1 MHFIRFVV
9 EWAYNLH
16 ENPDEVNP
24 MKQYRLMYRTPALA
38 DRAGEA
44 DAWERHSLPL
54 GNGYFGANVFGRTD
68 TERIQLTEKSLSNP
82 YGIGGLNNFAE
93 IYLDFGH
100 TKPEQY
106 ERGLVLNEAE
116 AYVKYRYAGV
126 RYERTYFTSYPD
138 QVMVIQLTASLPASL
153 SFTLRPTIPYLRDYS
168 LRPGDHAGKSGRVTA
183 SGNTLTLSGMMH
195 YYRILFEGQLRVL
208 PQGGQLS
215 IQQDA
220 QGEHAAI
227 RVEGADSALI
237 LIALGTNYRMESR
250 VFLEED
256 REKKLAPYP
265 HPHEH
270 VSAVLNAASEASYE
284 TLYARHL
291 ADYKRY
297 FNRASVDF
305 GGDGLHIPTYKLLR
319 HYQKYASELK
329 QRRRLRL
336 APKEDAAA
344 RYLEELYFQYGRY
357 LLIASSRPGTPPANL
372 QGTWNCHDNP
382 PWSCGYWHNINVQMN
397 YWPAFSTN
405 LAEMF
410 SAYADYNRAYLPLAE
425 RMADEYIER
434 LHENHLE
441 APGQNG
447 WTIGTGG
454 WLYTIDGFSFHSG
467 PGTGAFTSMLFWDY
481 YAFTKDRGILEQIYP
496 VLYGMARFL
505 SKTLEERGGKLLVT
519 ASASPEQ
526 QKDNAYY
533 MTEGCAFDQQMV
545 WENHKNTIQAAQELG
560 REDALIQTLREQL
573 DRLDP
578 VLIGDSGQIKEFR
591 EEKKYGEIGE
601 AHHRHI
607 SHLVGLYPG
616 TLITRNTPAWMKAAK
631 VTLNKR
637 GDHSTGWAMAHR
649 INLWARTGDGNRAH
663 KLYSALLRY
672 GTLPN
677 LWDTHPPFQID
688 GNFGGTAGVAEMLLQ
703 SHTGVIDLLP
713 ALPDAWP
720 DGSFR
725 GLVARGNFVVDAQ
738 WKGNRLTWA
747 RIVARVGGD
756 CRIHTPDEAEEVFS
770 LQAGEA
776 LDYTAANGW
785 QKIVR

>member
-1 MHFIRFVV
+1 
-9 EWAYNLH
+9 
-16 ENPDEVNP
+16 
-24 MKQYRLMYRTPALA
+24 MKPYRLMYRSPALA
-38 DRAGEA
+38 DRAGEEQ
-44 DAWERHSLPL
+44 AWERFSLPL

-82 YGIGGLNNFAE
+82 YGLGGLNNFSE
-93 IYLDFGH
+93 VYLEFGH
-100 TKPEQY
+100 TQVEQY
-106 ERGLVLNEAE
+106 ERGLSLNEAI
-116 AYVKYRYAGV
+116 AYVKYRCEGV

-138 QVMVIQLTASLPASL
+138 QVMVIHLTASAPASL
-153 SFTLRPTIPYLRDYS
+153 SFTLRPTIPYLRNYG
-168 LRPGDHAGKSGRVTA
+168 LKEGDQAGKSGRVTA
-183 SGNTLTLSGMMH
+183 SRDTLTLSGKMH
-195 YYRILFEGQLRVL
+195 YYQILFEGQFRVL
-208 PQGGQLS
+208 PQGGRLS

-220 QGEHAAI
+220 QGDHAAI
-227 RVEGADSALI
+227 RVEEADSALI

-250 VFLEED
+250 VFLEPD

-265 HPHEH
+265 HPHEQ
-270 VSAVLNAASEASYE
+270 VSAVLSAASEKSYE
-284 TLYARHL
+284 TLYQRHL
-291 ADYKRY
+291 ADYTQY
-297 FNRASVDF
+297 FDRASVDF
-305 GGDGLHIPTYKLLR
+305 GGEGVNIPTYKLLR
-319 HYQKYASELK
+319 HYQKYAAES
-329 QRRRLRL
+329 RRRRRVHL
-336 APKEDAAA
+336 APKEDAKA

-357 LLIASSRPGTPPANL
+357 LLIASSRQGTPPANL

-410 SAYADYNRAYLPLAE
+410 SAYAEYNRAYLPLAE
-425 RMADEYIER
+425 RMADAYIER
-434 LHENHLE
+434 LHKNHLE

-454 WLYTIDGFSFHSG
+454 WLYTIEGSSPHSG

-481 YAFTKDRGILEQIYP
+481 YAFTKDRRVLEQIYP

-505 SKTLEERGGKLLVT
+505 SKTLEERSGKLLVT

-526 QKDNAYY
+526 RKNNAYY

-560 REDALIQTLREQL
+560 CENALIQTLREQL
-573 DRLDP
+573 GRLDP
-578 VLIGDSGQIKEFR
+578 VLIGASGQIKEFR
-591 EEKKYGEIGE
+591 EEEKYGEIGE
-601 AHHRHI
+601 PHHRHI

-616 TLITRNTPAWMKAAK
+616 TLISRNTPEWMKAAK

-637 GDHSTGWAMAHR
+637 GDRSTGWAMAHR
-649 INLWARTGDGNRAH
+649 INLWARAGEGDRAH
-663 KLYSALLRY
+663 KLYSDLLRY

-703 SHTGVIDLLP
+703 SHAGAIELLP

-720 DGSFR
+720 DGAFQ

-738 WKGNRLTWA
+738 WKNKHLIRA
-747 RIVARVGGD
+747 HIFARVSGD
-756 CRIHTPDEAEEVFS
+756 CHIHTPDGADASFLLRE
-770 LQAGEA
+770 GEA
-776 LDYTAANGW
+776 LDYTAENGW
-785 QKIVR
+785 QKTTA